1 MSRSA
6 HEVESLAAVL
16 RRLYR
21 RGLPNPRCWAELP
34 LHRQQVFG
42 SRAKVN
48 LDGLVN
54 KWQNTLNGK
63 LSGEDAC
70 GKRII
75 VMAGAGISVSAGIP
89 DFRTPGSGLYY
100 NLQSYKLGRPED
112 MFSMDFFKKNP
123 YPFYHFAK
131 HLWPTGQHRPTP
143 THYFVRLLQEK
154 GLLHRMYTQ
163 NIDGLERLAGVKD
176 ENLVEAHGT
185 FSTASCIK
193 CRAVVDPIQVRDA
206 ILAGNVP
213 VMCDVCSSN
222 TKFDPSIVAQDVGL
236 IKPDIVFFGE
246 SLPRRFHTLMQSDFE
261 TCDLLIVMGTSL
273 KVAPFNRLV
282 SDVPDTTVRLLVN
295 REKQPGAGSDP
306 MVFDGDCAYRDIW
319 MESDCD
325 SGVEKIVDMMGW
337 RREFDDLLK
346 EREKVVDITK
356 PTPAPTV
363 AASAS
368 DTSTDHTM
376 TSGGSSSGEP
386 ADDRVM
392 ASSGRMRKVKF
403 YDMKTGQGVDPGR
416 FASVLA
422 TNATPKQRTEYQAR
436 VVEKQKQSARSRIQK
451 AMYGGG
457 RRDLEEAL
465 KAGKEAGLTRWELEP
480 GQEVLKHLDEKLPK
494 MRASVPDTLTEKDTR
509 RFQSAAARMAQEVVV
524 VVLGLRTVLG
534 YKLIA
539 GVC

>member
-1 MSRSA
+1 
-6 HEVESLAAVL
+6 
-16 RRLYR
+16 
-21 RGLPNPRCWAELP
+21 
-34 LHRQQVFG
+34 
-42 SRAKVN
+42 
-48 LDGLVN
+48 
-54 KWQNTLNGK
+54 
-63 LSGEDAC
+63 
-70 GKRII
+70 
-75 VMAGAGISVSAGIP
+75 
-89 DFRTPGSGLYY
+89 
-100 NLQSYKLGRPED
+100 
-112 MFSMDFFKKNP
+112 
-123 YPFYHFAK
+123 
-131 HLWPTGQHRPTP
+131 
-143 THYFVRLLQEK
+143 
-154 GLLHRMYTQ
+154 
-163 NIDGLERLAGVKD
+163 
-176 ENLVEAHGT
+176 
-185 FSTASCIK
+185 
-193 CRAVVDPIQVRDA
+193 
-206 ILAGNVP
+206 
-213 VMCDVCSSN
+213 
-222 TKFDPSIVAQDVGL
+222 
-236 IKPDIVFFGE
+236 
-246 SLPRRFHTLMQSDFE
+246 MQSDFE

-273 KVAPFNRLV
+273 KVGGITNAECSIDFQVAPFNRLV

-363 AASAS
+363 ATSAS
-368 DTSTDHTM
+368 DTSTDHTT
-376 TSGGSSSGEP
+376 TSRRSSDRSSPGEP

-422 TNATPKQRTEYQAR
+422 TNATPKQRAEYQAR